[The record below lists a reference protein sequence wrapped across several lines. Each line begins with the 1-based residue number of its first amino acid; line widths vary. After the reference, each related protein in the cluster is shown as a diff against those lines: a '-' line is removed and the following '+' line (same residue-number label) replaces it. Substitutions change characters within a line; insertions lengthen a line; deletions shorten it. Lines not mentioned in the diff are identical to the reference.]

1 MSALVRCPQ
10 CDTFVKPA
18 SLDTGSCPF
27 CPSPQARNTRNPLPG
42 LVLAATMAA
51 VPACSRSPTP
61 SEVEAPVSD
70 ITAED
75 AGKKEAPA
83 IDASVPD
90 TRDKPVYGM
99 APDVPAPP
107 KLE

>member
-1 MSALVRCPQ
+1 
-10 CDTFVKPA
+10 
-18 SLDTGSCPF
+18 
-27 CPSPQARNTRNPLPG
+27 
-42 LVLAATMAA
+42 MAA

-83 IDASVPD
+83 IDASVPASVPD